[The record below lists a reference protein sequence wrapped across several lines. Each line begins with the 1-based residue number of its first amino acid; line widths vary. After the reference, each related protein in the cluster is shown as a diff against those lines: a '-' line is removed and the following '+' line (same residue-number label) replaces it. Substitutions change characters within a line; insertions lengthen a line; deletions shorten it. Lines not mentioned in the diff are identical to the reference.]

1 MTFRDLVDHWTQ
13 IRDSSSDPTRH
24 QVMVDLDR
32 IMHPISDPQ
41 LEQLYQNLIQ
51 SFDQFELRLNQL
63 KTQTKDQIE
72 QDEKEW
78 FQRSSQWYQDTLDQ
92 RLSQTLEFANNF
104 RNQRVKISAE
114 TEKLYISRVARYS
127 DWHHAGMIIHPGR
140 EPFMQHMVGNDP
152 LYIVDESHALLEPVL
167 NDYNQA
173 YQRRLRTCV
182 IEEQFDQ
189 EILVKV
195 PDGQIGVCLAYHYFN
210 FRPFE
215 MIKQYLI
222 EIYRKLKPG
231 GVLIMTFN
239 DCERLAGLSWV
250 EMNYACYNRASLIK
264 DLAMRLNYTVEFFYH
279 DQGPSS
285 WIELRKPG
293 TLTSLRGGQ
302 TLAKILPNPVANSK

>member
-13 IRDSSSDPTRH
+13 IRDSSSDPTRR
-24 QVMVDLDR
+24 QVMADLDR
-32 IMHPISDPQ
+32 IMHTISDPR

-51 SFDQFELRLNQL
+51 SFDQFEQRLDQL
-63 KTQTKDQIE
+63 KIQTKDQIE

-114 TEKLYISRVARYS
+114 TETLYISRVMRYS

-167 NDYNQA
+167 NDYNPA

-189 EILVKV
+189 EILAKV
-195 PDGQIGVCLAYHYFN
+195 PNGQIGVCLAYHYFN

-222 EIYRKLKPG
+222 EIYQKLKPG

-279 DQGPSS
+279 DQGPGS

>member
-1 MTFRDLVDHWTQ
+1 MA
-13 IRDSSSDPTRH
+13 
-24 QVMVDLDR
+24 DLDR
-32 IMHPISDPQ
+32 IMHTISDPR

-51 SFDQFELRLNQL
+51 SFDQFEQRLDQL
-63 KTQTKDQIE
+63 KIQTKDQIE

-78 FQRSSQWYQDTLDQ
+78 FQRSSQWYWDTLDQ

-114 TEKLYISRVARYS
+114 TETLYISRVMRYS

-140 EPFMQHMVGNDP
+140 ESFMQHMVGNDP

-167 NDYNQA
+167 NDYNQT

-189 EILVKV
+189 EILAKV
-195 PDGQIGVCLAYHYFN
+195 PDGQIGMCLAYHYFN

-222 EIYRKLKPG
+222 EIYQKLKPG